1 MTKAKRIGLPVVI
14 ILLALVVAQVL
25 VASREELTPRS
36 VETQAPLVDVLS
48 VELSSVAISITSYG
62 TVESPNR
69 LQLTSDVTGRVQ
81 TIATSF
87 RTGELVKAG
96 EELLTID
103 DSQYRL
109 ALQQAELAAADAE
122 LALAEELARLGLRE
136 GSAAAQKAR
145 QEHPRV
151 ARSVAQSKAARAQLD
166 KARQDLSR
174 TRIVAPFDAVVVSRN
189 VAMGQ
194 YVVAAGQLG
203 VLLDASYAEV
213 TVSIPAEQLQWMQRD
228 ANQLANVK
236 LPGRSAELWQ
246 GRLDRVHKQLDEQT
260 RVARLVIRVDDP
272 YGLESNPK
280 DSTLRFGQFVETEIE
295 GLVVDDAVR
304 IPRQALF
311 GQSTVYVLDE
321 QNTLRRKQ
329 VSVARSEGD
338 AVVVDGGL
346 TTGDRVVLT
355 RLSLMADGSPVRVQ
369 DTSDGQGV

>member
-145 QEHPRV
+145 QEHPRG
-151 ARSVAQSKAARAQLD
+151 ARAQLD